1 MTGLVIKSPWI
12 DLILQGRKTWEIRG
26 KNTAQRGRIALIKS
40 KSGCIIGTCRLV
52 DCVGPLS
59 LSQLR
64 ETTDKHHIPLEGL
77 TELPYE
83 KTYAWVMAEPKL
95 LDQPIPYKHP
105 SGAVI
110 WVRLAAGNVP
120 DRFTEIE
127 LDE

>member
-1 MTGLVIKSPWI
+1 MTALVIKSPWI

-40 KSGCIIGTCRLV
+40 KSGCIIGTCLLI

-59 LSQLR
+59 LVQLH

-83 KTYAWVMAEPKL
+83 KTYALVMAEPKP
-95 LDQPIPYKHP
+95 LDQP
-105 SGAVI
+105 
-110 WVRLAAGNVP
+110 VP
-120 DRFTEIE
+120 
-127 LDE
+127 

>member
-12 DLILQGRKTWEIRG
+12 DLILQGQKTWEIRG

-40 KSGCIIGTCRLV
+40 KSGCILGRCRLV

-59 LSQLR
+59 LEQLR
-64 ETTDKHHIPLEGL
+64 ETTEKHHIPLNGL

-83 KTYAWVMAEPKL
+83 KTYAWVLAEPTL
-95 LDQPIPYKHP
+95 LAKPIPYKHP

-110 WVRLAAGNVP
+110 WVRLTAQTVP
-120 DRFTEIE
+120 DRLDEIE
-127 LDE
+127 SVV

>member
-12 DLILQGRKTWEIRG
+12 DLILQGQKTWEIRG

-40 KSGCIIGTCRLV
+40 KSGCVIGTCRLV
-52 DCVGPLS
+52 DCIGPLS
-59 LSQLR
+59 LAQLR
-64 ETTDKHHIPLEGL
+64 ETTDKHHIPLDGL

-95 LDQPIPYKHP
+95 LETPIPYKYP

-110 WVRLAAGNVP
+110 GVRLTPENVSN
-120 DRFTEIE
+120 RLTEIE
-127 LDE
+127 SVA